1 MLTSDR
7 AIFRRVVWYALFGAV
22 LTFVLALS
30 TGSVL
35 IYIAGGMA
43 MAALMTA
50 VEVRVRVRLENV
62 RAPRAKLTLGSSAP
76 DRSVLDRHYLLIR
89 GISDLTLTACAI
101 VLWLTGHHIL
111 GIAFFGLLALEV
123 FRSSRSRSRR
133 DGCARTA
140 AIAEATSQRRLG
152 QRPYAWSS
160 SQRRTAGLL

>member
-1 MLTSDR
+1 MPTPDR

-50 VEVRVRVRLENV
+50 VEVRVRVRLKNV

-89 GISDLTLTACAI
+89 GIGDLTLTACAI

-123 FRSSRSRSRR
+123 PLLPLTLKTRR
-133 DGCARTA
+133 MRANRGHR
-140 AIAEATSQRRLG
+140 
-152 QRPYAWSS
+152 
-160 SQRRTAGLL
+160 